1 MDRVAKE
8 RLFREG
14 GISKAS
20 GGSEGRA
27 TQAKAPAVALRQ
39 KRAFLSH

>member
-14 GISKAS
+14 SISKAS

-27 TQAKAPAVALRQ
+27 TQVKAPAVALRQ